1 MSNENEQAKS
11 IAKDA
16 VLRKIG
22 RNLLL
27 YQQIE
32 GHLKFVLANA
42 RASGTL
48 NELALSKEER
58 ARKITKKMLGLL
70 VEQFVEDILSD
81 SAEQPT
87 EPKQLDKPWMAF
99 SFRCEMDQPA
109 RESLRE
115 SWALMVEQRNNLV
128 HHFLDRLRPDTLE
141 VFSGADAYL
150 EEQYQ
155 KALPTFHQFA
165 AFSRSL
171 QEGMNQFAEFLQS
184 EEGRRH
190 FGLLPNK
197 PRSIENLLK
206 DVANTRARSDGWT
219 YLALLGQELG
229 KNDVGLL
236 LDLKKRHG
244 SLTLKALLAAEDLV
258 DIKEESL
265 PNGNFQSLY
274 KPKEFSAQNALPG
287 KVI

>member
-1 MSNENEQAKS
+1 MSNENEHAKS

-58 ARKITKKMLGLL
+58 ARKITKKMLGHL

-81 SAEQPT
+81 GAEHPT
-87 EPKQLDKPWMAF
+87 EPTQLDKPWMAI

-109 RESLRE
+109 RESLRG
-115 SWALMVEQRNNLV
+115 SWALLVEQRNNLV
-128 HHFLDRLRPDTLE
+128 HHFVDRMRPDTLE
-141 VFSGADAYL
+141 VFSNADAYL

-171 QEGMNQFAEFLQS
+171 QEGMSRFAEFLQS
-184 EEGRRH
+184 EEGKQY
-190 FGLLPNK
+190 FGLLPDK

-206 DVANTRARSDGWT
+206 DVASTRARSDGWT

-258 DIKEESL
+258 DFKEEQL

-274 KPKEFSAQNALPG
+274 KPKEYSAQNALPG